1 MLQLKVEGLIQ
12 PSAVLRAA
20 GQMPLASAYAPTNSG
35 ISTLWP
41 LDRTFPDSGR
51 LVLARLLKQ
60 S

>member
-12 PSAVLRAA
+12 PSAVLHAA
-20 GQMPLASAYAPTNSG
+20 GQMPLASAYAPTN
-35 ISTLWP
+35 STLWP